1 MEQTI
6 KAHLLAPEDV
16 AYMWEEVVPLLAR
29 VAPHTEGEME
39 PDDYIEPL
47 THGDM
52 QLWVVVE
59 NKRVIAALI
68 TQIIPYPQKKIL
80 RLISLA
86 GEEFD
91 KIKDFLDVV
100 EAFAIKCEC
109 SALEMWGRKGWKKLL
124 PDWKDSYIV
133 YTKDIRTRMQ

>member
-1 MEQTI
+1 MR
-6 KAHLLAPEDV
+6 AHLLEPEDV
-16 AYMWEEVVPLLAR
+16 AYVWEEVVPLLAR

-59 NKRVIAALI
+59 NKHVNAALV
-68 TQIIPYPQKKIL
+68 TQIIPYPQKRIL

-86 GEEFD
+86 GDNFQD
-91 KIKDFLDVV
+91 IKDFLEMV
-100 EAFAIKCEC
+100 EVFALKNGCT
-109 SALEMWGRKGWKKLL
+109 ALEMWGRKGWKKLL
-124 PDWKDSYIV
+124 SDWTVSYIV
-133 YTKDIRTRMQ
+133 YTKDLKTRMQ

>member
-1 MEQTI
+1 
-6 KAHLLAPEDV
+6 V
-16 AYMWEEVVPLLAR
+16 WEEVVPLLAR

-59 NKRVIAALI
+59 NKRVNAALV
-68 TQIIPYPQKKIL
+68 TQIIPYPQKRIL

-86 GEEFD
+86 GENFQE
-91 KIKDFLDVV
+91 IKDFLEMV
-100 EAFAIKCEC
+100 EVFALKNGCT
-109 SALEMWGRKGWKKLL
+109 ALEMWGRKGWKKLL
-124 PDWKDSYIV
+124 SDWKDSYIV
-133 YTKDIRTRMQ
+133 FTKDLKTRMQ

>member
-1 MEQTI
+1 MR
-6 KAHLLAPEDV
+6 AHLLEPEDV
-16 AYMWEEVVPLLAR
+16 AYVWEEVVPLLAR

-59 NKRVIAALI
+59 NKRVNAALV
-68 TQIIPYPQKKIL
+68 TQIIPYPQKRIL

-86 GEEFD
+86 GDNFQE
-91 KIKDFLDVV
+91 IKDFLEMV
-100 EAFAIKCEC
+100 EVFALKNGCT
-109 SALEMWGRKGWKKLL
+109 ALEMWGRKGWKKLL
-124 PDWKDSYIV
+124 SDWKDSYIV
-133 YTKDIRTRMQ
+133 YTKDLKTRMQ

>member
-1 MEQTI
+1 MR
-6 KAHLLAPEDV
+6 AHLLEPEDV
-16 AYMWEEVVPLLAR
+16 AYVWEEVVPLLAR

-59 NKRVIAALI
+59 NKHVNAALV
-68 TQIIPYPQKKIL
+68 TQIIPYPQKRIL

-86 GEEFD
+86 GDNFQD
-91 KIKDFLDVV
+91 IKDFLEMV
-100 EAFAIKCEC
+100 EVFALKNGCT
-109 SALEMWGRKGWKKLL
+109 ALEMWGRKGWKKLL
-124 PDWKDSYIV
+124 SDWKDSYIV
-133 YTKDIRTRMQ
+133 YTKDLKTRMQ

>member
-1 MEQTI
+1 VR
-6 KAHLLAPEDV
+6 AHLLAPEDV
-16 AYMWEEVVPLLAR
+16 AYVWEEVVPLLAR

-52 QLWVVVE
+52 QLWVVIE
-59 NKRVIAALI
+59 NKHVNAALV
-68 TQIIPYPQKKIL
+68 TQIVPYPQKKVL

-86 GEEFD
+86 GEDFQE
-91 KIKDFLDVV
+91 IKDFLEMV
-100 EAFAIKCEC
+100 EVFALKNEC

-124 PDWKDSYIV
+124 LDWKDSYIV
-133 YTKDIRTRMQ
+133 YTKDLKTRMQ

>member
-1 MEQTI
+1 MT
-6 KAHLLAPEDV
+6 KAHLLEPEDV
-16 AYMWEEVVPLLAR
+16 AYVWEEVVPLLAR

-59 NKRVIAALI
+59 NKRVNAALV
-68 TQIIPYPQKKIL
+68 TQIIPYPQKRIL

-86 GEEFD
+86 GDNFQE
-91 KIKDFLDVV
+91 IKDFLEMV
-100 EAFAIKCEC
+100 EVFALKNGCT
-109 SALEMWGRKGWKKLL
+109 ALEMWGRKGWKKLL
-124 PDWKDSYIV
+124 SDWKDSYIV
-133 YTKDIRTRMQ
+133 YTKDLKTRMQ